1 LNKWSNHA
9 KICRIF
15 IPWKSVIS
23 KEIMSNSKEKKPVDH
38 SRAKER
44 SIFIGL
50 LLGIFGLIT
59 GVIAAVIA
67 NSLTLESEIL
77 KNIGLVT
84 AVFLSY
90 LSIRK
95 VNRGRTEGY
104 NYGYGKLESVSSL
117 IVATVLVISLVIII
131 AHIVERFQH
140 PVELHAEGVD
150 LAIAFSA
157 IGLLTSAWL
166 WRHDYHLVKEEFS
179 PVLESLWRMYRS
191 KTIASMLVIVSLS
204 LSAIFKDQPWVYYV
218 DPAASVIIGLFIVQ
232 SIYNISTMSVYDLL
246 DRALEE
252 SLQIVILSELAHYF
266 DEYEAIHGIRSRRSG
281 ANVYV
286 EIFLEFDGNRKMS
299 EVQKVIDS
307 IKSGLESKIHG
318 SEIVV
323 SPATAAVA

>member
-1 LNKWSNHA
+1 MSDNKEA
-9 KICRIF
+9 R
-15 IPWKSVIS
+15 
-23 KEIMSNSKEKKPVDH
+23 PVNH

-44 SIFIGL
+44 SI
-50 LLGIFGLIT
+50 LLGLILGLFGLAT
-59 GVIAAVIA
+59 GIIAAIIA

-95 VNRGRTEGY
+95 VNRGKTEGY

-117 IVATVLVISLVIII
+117 IVAAVLVISLVVIIG
-131 AHIVERFQH
+131 HTVERLQH
-140 PVELHAEGVD
+140 PVELHEGGLD
-150 LAIAFSA
+150 LAIVFSA
-157 IGLLTSAWL
+157 VGLLTSAWL

-179 PVLESLWRMYRS
+179 PVLESLWRMYRF
-191 KTIASMLVIVSLS
+191 KTIASVLVIISLA
-204 LSAIFKDQPWVYYV
+204 LSAIFNDQPWASYV
-218 DPAASVIIGLFIVQ
+218 DPVGSFIIGLFIVQ

-252 SLQIVILSELAHYF
+252 SLQIVILRELAQYF

-286 EIFLEFDGNRKMS
+286 EIFLEFDGERKMA
-299 EVQKVIDS
+299 EVQKVIDAVKAS
-307 IKSGLESKIHG
+307 LESKISG
-318 SEIVV
+318 SQIVI
-323 SPATAAVA
+323 SPATADVT

>member
-1 LNKWSNHA
+1 M
-9 KICRIF
+9 
-15 IPWKSVIS
+15 PED
-23 KEIMSNSKEKKPVDH
+23 KETKPVNH
-38 SRAKER
+38 SKAKEH
-44 SIFIGL
+44 SILLGL

-59 GVIAAVIA
+59 GIIAAVIA

-104 NYGYGKLESVSSL
+104 NYGYGKLESVSGL
-117 IVATVLVISLVIII
+117 IVATVLVISLIIVIGHTI
-131 AHIVERFQH
+131 ERFQH
-140 PVELHAEGVD
+140 PVELHEGGLD
-150 LAIAFSA
+150 LAIVFSA
-157 IGLLTSAWL
+157 VALLTSIWL
-166 WRHDYHLVKEEFS
+166 WRHDYHLTKEEYS

-191 KTIASMLVIVSLS
+191 KTVASMLVIVSLS
-204 LSAIFKDQPWVYYV
+204 LSAVFNDQPWVTYV
-218 DPAASVIIGLFIVQ
+218 DPVVSVIIGLFIVQ

-252 SLQIVILSELAHYF
+252 SLQIVILRELAHYF

-286 EIFLEFDGNRKMS
+286 EIFLEFDGDRKMA
-299 EVQKVIDS
+299 EVQEVIDA
-307 IKSGLESKIHG
+307 IKNSLESKING
-318 SEIVV
+318 SEIVI
-323 SPATAAVA
+323 SPATAAIA

>member
-1 LNKWSNHA
+1 
-9 KICRIF
+9 
-15 IPWKSVIS
+15 
-23 KEIMSNSKEKKPVDH
+23 MSHNTEARPVNH

-44 SIFIGL
+44 SILLGL
-50 LLGIFGLIT
+50 ILGIFGLVT

-95 VNRGRTEGY
+95 VNRGKTEGY
-104 NYGYGKLESVSSL
+104 NYGYGKLESVSGL
-117 IVATVLVISLVIII
+117 IVAAVLVISLIII
-131 AHIVERFQH
+131 IGHAVERFQH
-140 PVELHAEGVD
+140 PVELHKGGLD
-150 LAIAFSA
+150 LAIVFSA
-157 IGLLTSAWL
+157 VALLTSAWL
-166 WRHDYHLVKEEFS
+166 WWHDYHLTKEEYS
-179 PVLESLWRMYRS
+179 PVLESLWRMYRF
-191 KTIASMLVIVSLS
+191 KTIASVLVIISLS
-204 LSAIFKDQPWVYYV
+204 LSALFNDQPWASYI
-218 DPAASVIIGLFIVQ
+218 DPVGSVIIGLFIVQ

-252 SLQIVILSELAHYF
+252 SLQIVILRELAQYF
-266 DEYEAIHGIRSRRSG
+266 DDYEAIHGIRSRRSG

-286 EIFLEFDGNRKMS
+286 EIFLEFDGDKKMVD
-299 EVQKVIDS
+299 VQKVIDA
-307 IKSGLESKIHG
+307 IKTGLESKITG

>member
-1 LNKWSNHA
+1 
-9 KICRIF
+9 
-15 IPWKSVIS
+15 
-23 KEIMSNSKEKKPVDH
+23 MSNDKVTKPADQSKAKEK
-38 SRAKER
+38 
-44 SIFIGL
+44 SILLGL
-50 LLGIFGLIT
+50 LLVIFGLIT

-77 KNIGLVT
+77 KNVGLVT

-104 NYGYGKLESVSSL
+104 NYGYGKLESVSGL
-117 IVATVLVISLVIII
+117 IVATVLVISLIIII
-131 AHIVERFQH
+131 AHIIERFQH
-140 PVELHAEGVD
+140 PVELHAGGVD
-150 LAIAFSA
+150 LAIVFSA
-157 IGLLTSAWL
+157 VALLTSVWL
-166 WRHDYHLVKEEFS
+166 WRHDYHLTKEEYS

-191 KTIASMLVIVSLS
+191 KTIASVLVIISLS
-204 LSAIFKDQPWVYYV
+204 MNAVFYDQPWVTYV
-218 DPAASVIIGLFIVQ
+218 DPLASIIIGLFIVQ

-252 SLQIVILSELAHYF
+252 SLQIVILRELALYF

-286 EIFLEFDGNRKMS
+286 EIFLEFDGDRKMS

-307 IKSGLESKIHG
+307 IKSSLESKI
-318 SEIVV
+318 SSSQIVI